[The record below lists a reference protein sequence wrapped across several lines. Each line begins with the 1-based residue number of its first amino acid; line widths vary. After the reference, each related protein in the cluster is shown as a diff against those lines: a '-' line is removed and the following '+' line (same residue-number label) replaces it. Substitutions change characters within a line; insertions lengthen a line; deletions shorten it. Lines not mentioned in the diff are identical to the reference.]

1 MNFYKEIY
9 NVEDAGVDPV
19 REFNLY
25 GKIAVMQLFRYKVL
39 DHLPSGKILNIRFR
53 MKKKTVYLYLQTVA
67 TYVYLNI
74 TKEIITK

>member
-1 MNFYKEIY
+1 MLLLCSLALVYSLHIAEHMMNLYKEIY

-39 DHLPSGKILNIRFR
+39 DHLPSGKI
-53 MKKKTVYLYLQTVA
+53 
-67 TYVYLNI
+67 
-74 TKEIITK
+74 